1 MDFSGFNFL
10 EVIAAALS
18 AFVVGGLWFGPLFG
32 QRWQALSGVTEARI
46 AASNMP
52 LIYGLTLLLNLFV
65 ATMLSFF
72 IEVAMMIGS
81 GAFIGAAFGALL
93 ALIFTVP
100 PFAINM
106 LFSLRPLRLFLIE
119 AGYMV
124 VQFAVMGAILGAW
137 T

>member
-1 MDFSGFNFL
+1 MDFSGFNFI
-10 EVIAAALS
+10 EVIVAALS
-18 AFVVGGLWFGPLFG
+18 AFLVGGLWFGPLFG
-32 QRWQALSGVTEARI
+32 KRWQALTGI
-46 AASNMP
+46 ADEQIAGSNMP
-52 LIYGLTLLLNLFV
+52 LIYGLTFLLNLFV

-81 GAFIGAAFGALL
+81 GALVGAAFGAFL
-93 ALIFTVP
+93 ALVFTVP
-100 PFAINM
+100 PFAINT
-106 LFSLRPLRLFLIE
+106 LFSLRPLQLWLIE